1 MLDPVAFHLGPL
13 TIRWY
18 GICYALAFLTGYLL
32 LQNRGRHS
40 RIGLDRLADLTLTA
54 MSSGVIGARLLYVA
68 QNWSDFQAT
77 PLEIIRIDH
86 GGLVFYGGLICAA
99 AVIIYYCRRHR
110 LNLGEV
116 ADLFA
121 LVLPPAHALGRIGCF
136 INGCCFG
143 RPWTGFPAVCYPP
156 ASDVTRIQQLQGI
169 IPDGMTGGL
178 PVFPV
183 QLMESLVNLMI
194 FAFLLILEPR
204 LVRRGQ
210 LFALYLVFYAISR
223 FGLEFLRG
231 DYNGEFLFP
240 TPAQILCLLLLPAGV
255 LAYFYCHCR
264 GQVKQSSDMMDKADV
279 QRK

>member
-1 MLDPVAFHLGPL
+1 MDNRRGFLKSAGA
-13 TIRWY
+13 
-18 GICYALAFLTGYLL
+18 GIAATGLAFQRAQAAPLSEKEKLARIASNTWPIRYLF
-32 LQNRGRHS
+32 QS
-40 RIGLDRLADLTLTA
+40 R
-54 MSSGVIGARLLYVA
+54 
-68 QNWSDFQAT
+68 
-77 PLEIIRIDH
+77 
-86 GGLVFYGGLICAA
+86 
-99 AVIIYYCRRHR
+99 
-110 LNLGEV
+110 
-116 ADLFA
+116 
-121 LVLPPAHALGRIGCF
+121 
-136 INGCCFG
+136 
-143 RPWTGFPAVCYPP
+143 TGFGNSP
-156 ASDVTRIQQLQGI
+156 RIQQLQGI